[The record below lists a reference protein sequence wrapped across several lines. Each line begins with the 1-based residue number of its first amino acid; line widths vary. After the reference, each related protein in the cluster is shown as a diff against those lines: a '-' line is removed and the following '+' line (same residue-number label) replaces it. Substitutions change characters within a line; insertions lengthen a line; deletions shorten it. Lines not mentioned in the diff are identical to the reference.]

1 MTAPRGRFR
10 ALLAGAAFLLVALP
24 ATVSTTS
31 AAVPSATW
39 GPPTPEEGQKVT
51 VTVGKE
57 LLFSLAATA
66 PAAPVTS
73 LTITEEGLPLG
84 TEFEP
89 VAGNPATATVKWVPA
104 ADQAGLSFLV
114 TFTATTNAP
123 AFGPAVRNI
132 TLVAVKPKPRPRP
145 RKVVLC
151 FRGRTIKVKKT
162 AVKRYLKRGAKRG
175 KCKPRRG

>member
-1 MTAPRGRFR
+1 MGGHRR
-10 ALLAGAAFLLVALP
+10 LLAAAAFLVLTLP
-24 ATVSTTS
+24 AAVS

-39 GPPTPEEGQKVT
+39 GPPTPEESQRLT

-66 PAAPVTS
+66 PGAPATS

-89 VAGNPATATVKWVPA
+89 VAGNPATATVRWVPA
-104 ADQAGLSFLV
+104 ADQAGLTFNV
-114 TFTATTNAP
+114 TFTAQTNAP
-123 AFGPAVRNI
+123 VLGPAVRNI
-132 TLVAVKPKPRPRP
+132 TLVAVKPKPKPKP

-151 FRGRTIKVKKT
+151 YRGRTIKVKKT
-162 AVKRYLKRGAKRG
+162 AVKRFLKRGAKRG
-175 KCKPRRG
+175 KCKPRRR

>member
-10 ALLAGAAFLLVALP
+10 MLLAGAAFLLLP

-31 AAVPSATW
+31 AAIPGATW
-39 GPPTPEEGQKVT
+39 GPPTPEEGQRLT

-57 LLFSLAATA
+57 LLFALGATA
-66 PAAPVTS
+66 PGAPAVS

-104 ADQAGLSFLV
+104 ADQAGLTFNV
-114 TFTATTNAP
+114 TFTATANAP
-123 AFGPAVRNI
+123 ALAPAVRNI
-132 TLVAVKPKPRPRP
+132 IMVAVKPKPRP

-175 KCKPRRG
+175 KCKPRRS